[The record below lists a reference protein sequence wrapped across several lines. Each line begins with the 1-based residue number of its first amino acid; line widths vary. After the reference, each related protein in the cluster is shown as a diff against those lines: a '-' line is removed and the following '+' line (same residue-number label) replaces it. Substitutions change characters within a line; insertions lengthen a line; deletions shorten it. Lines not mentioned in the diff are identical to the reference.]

1 MSLFDDLSMFVG
13 HVVLWGFLA
22 FTGLF
27 LGYFLLCAA
36 IAALAWL
43 FKRFDEGHLYIQN
56 LICKAP
62 KKANEK

>member
-1 MSLFDDLSMFVG
+1 MSKHTPG
-13 HVVLWGFLA
+13 PW
-22 FTGLF
+22 
-27 LGYFLLCAA
+27 
-36 IAALAWL
+36 LAWL